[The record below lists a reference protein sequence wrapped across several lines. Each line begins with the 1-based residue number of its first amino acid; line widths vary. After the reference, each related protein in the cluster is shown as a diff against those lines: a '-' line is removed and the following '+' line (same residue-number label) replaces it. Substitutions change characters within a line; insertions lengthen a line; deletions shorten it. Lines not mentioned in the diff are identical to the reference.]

1 MAEEVFWE
9 SYSLGDGSREKSEQ
23 TWPILKEST
32 EVGTYIRDEQ
42 GDRLNTPEG
51 EWVIDASANHRV
63 SATLPD
69 GRVFSTVAADRDKI
83 SRAKQLSVTFGPER
97 PEGKLVC
104 EGSTNYVIENAK
116 TGEKWGPFTGAS
128 RGVRHAEVQF
138 DTDEGRALP
147 EEEKIF
153 LVYSARRV
161 LESRMVSSTWI
172 LTVCLLLLIAY
183 MIWVWIV

>member
-32 EVGTYIRDEQ
+32 EIGTYIRDEQ

-83 SRAKQLSVTFGPER
+83 SRAKQLSVTFGPDR
-97 PEGKLVC
+97 PL
-104 EGSTNYVIENAK
+104 S
-116 TGEKWGPFTGAS
+116 
-128 RGVRHAEVQF
+128 
-138 DTDEGRALP
+138 
-147 EEEKIF
+147 
-153 LVYSARRV
+153 
-161 LESRMVSSTWI
+161 
-172 LTVCLLLLIAY
+172 LIH
-183 MIWVWIV
+183 I